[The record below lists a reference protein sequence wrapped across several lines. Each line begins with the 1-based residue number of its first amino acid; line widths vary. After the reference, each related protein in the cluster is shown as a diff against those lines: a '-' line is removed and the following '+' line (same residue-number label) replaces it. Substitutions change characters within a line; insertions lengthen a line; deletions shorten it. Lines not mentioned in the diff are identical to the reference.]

1 MGRRRFSYMVGI
13 SLLIVTLIICEA
25 HGSRDIQAFKLKT
38 KHPKQKSFSPHRFTG
53 FLPKGTPVPP
63 SGPSKEHNSIGPQ
76 KLTTY
81 FSP

>member
-1 MGRRRFSYMVGI
+1 MGRRRLGYIAGF
-13 SLLIVTLIICEA
+13 SLLILTLVVCEA
-25 HGSRDIQAFKLKT
+25 QASRNIQDVRLKT

-53 FLPKGTPVPP
+53 FLPRGTPVPP
-63 SGPSKEHNSIGPQ
+63 SGPSKEHNSLGPQ